1 MFAAMAP
8 PIALV
13 LVGVLLVEPP
23 AITPPDRLPTLRV
36 LAQEFFEVEV
46 PGTTLRLP
54 AGTWRR
60 SAPRQSFA
68 ESFEATTRR
77 PDEVCPQ
84 LLTIYKLAMQANE
97 RIGIRVAPNEYV
109 KFLYTYPAKITY
121 RGLLD
126 RGDFWVESVQTFEVP
141 MGRPPPV
148 AWKLGQAASEA
159 ESWRLLALYDP
170 EVKATRFQLQQ
181 LF

>member
-1 MFAAMAP
+1 MAP

-54 AGTWRR
+54 AGRWRR
-60 SAPRQSFA
+60 SAPRESFA

-77 PDEVCPQ
+77 PGEVYPQ

-97 RIGIRVAPNEYV
+97 RIGILVAPDEYV
-109 KFLYTYPAKITY
+109 EFLYAYPPKITY

-141 MGRPPPV
+141 MGRPLPV
-148 AWKLGQAASEA
+148 AWKLGQATSEA
-159 ESWRLLALYDP
+159 ENWRLLALYDS
-170 EVKATRFQLQQ
+170 EVKATRFQFQQ